1 MAQTM
6 KEPQETHKKVS
17 FFARIRNTFRISA
30 IARNT
35 FPTLFG
41 YLWRLK
47 GEFIV
52 RLILNALGTA
62 LISLPILLI
71 KNLVQDVFKSGS
83 LMMLGLYLIGMLII
97 VGGAGILSYFSGYM
111 NARIGERLIYKL
123 RNDLYLALQRQS
135 FSYFDEN
142 RTGDIM
148 SKVTSDVDQTRHFLT
163 DVLVQFLN
171 SMIQIGIVI
180 TLMLILSVELTLAVI
195 PICASIFTMIILYRR
210 RIRPLYRRVREVYG
224 KLSATLQENVTGVR
238 VVRAFAKEDV
248 EIKKFSSNNYDLLNA
263 NMGLIKLNTLF
274 GPTMDLVA
282 NVSLVIVIILGAY
295 VAINSPGTIEVA
307 TLVSFFIYLQMI
319 LGPIRFLANFV
330 GSYQQMV
337 AAGDRIVGILHHTSE
352 IVEKPGA
359 IKMPRAIG
367 RITFKNVYFA
377 YPGTNRDVLKN
388 ISLDIKP
395 GEKVAILGPT
405 GCGKSSLVN
414 LIPRFYDIKSG
425 QLLIDDIDIR
435 DVRIKSLRSQI
446 GIVAQ
451 DTFLFSVSIKDNLL
465 YGNIKATR
473 EEMEAAAKIAN
484 IHDFI
489 VSLPEGYDTIVG
501 ERGISLSGGQRQRIS
516 IARSL
521 LIDPRILIFDDS
533 LSAVD
538 VETEYLIQQ
547 ALKRVMVGRTT
558 LIITQRLSSIRD
570 ADKIVYLDNGTLV
583 EVGTHDELMKLNG
596 HYARLYKTLYR
607 DQEKQL
613 LELEAYARQ
622 REAEIP
628 AFLPS
633 EMVTT
638 ADPGEKTSR
647 QIAREQKKLDKIEQ
661 KRAQKIDEVKKKIE
675 ETKLREEELKK
686 REEEAA
692 IEAAQK
698 LEAKKREAIEKW
710 FERAEKVEQMP
721 QTEQKSPPER
731 PASLKALQASIS
743 DEKMG
748 AAQPSMIAG
757 EKEALV
763 SKKKRVK
770 PPPPQSTSAGTNPG
784 QPVSRDGT
792 VVPRKGSTR
801 KKKTPTTSNDTNESN
816 KTEAGMDK

>member
-1 MAQTM
+1 
-6 KEPQETHKKVS
+6 
-17 FFARIRNTFRISA
+17 
-30 IARNT
+30 
-35 FPTLFG
+35 
-41 YLWRLK
+41 
-47 GEFIV
+47 
-52 RLILNALGTA
+52 ILNALGSL
-62 LISLPILLI
+62 LISLPVLLI
-71 KNLVQDVFKSGS
+71 KNLVQDVFKSGD
-83 LMMLGLYLIGMLII
+83 MVMLGFYLIGLLVI
-97 VGGAGILSYFSGYM
+97 VGGAGILGYFSGYM
-111 NARIGERLIYKL
+111 NARIGEKLIYKL
-123 RNDLYLALQRQS
+123 RNDLYIALQRQS
-135 FSYFDEN
+135 YSYFDEN

-180 TLMLILSVELTLAVI
+180 ALMLVLSVELTLAII

-210 RIRPLYRRVREVYG
+210 RIRPLYRRIREVYG
-224 KLSATLQENVTGVR
+224 KLSANLQENVTGVR

-248 EIKKFSSNNYDLLNA
+248 EIKKFSSSNYDLLNA
-263 NMGLIKLNTLF
+263 HMGLIKLNTVF

-282 NVSLVIVIILGAY
+282 NVSLVIVILLGAH
-295 VAINSPGTIEVA
+295 VAINNVGDVEVA

-352 IVEKPGA
+352 IAEKPTA

-367 RITFKNVYFA
+367 QIAFQDVSFA
-377 YPGTNRDVLKN
+377 YPGTSRNVLESVSMVIN
-388 ISLDIKP
+388 P

-414 LIPRFYDIKSG
+414 LIPRFYDITVG
-425 QLLIDDIDIR
+425 NLLIDDIDVR

-451 DTFLFSVSIKDNLL
+451 DTFLFSISIKDNLL
-465 YGNIKATR
+465 YGNIKASR

-489 VSLPEGYDTIVG
+489 VGLPEGYDTIVG

-547 ALKRVMVGRTT
+547 ALKRVMAGRTT

-570 ADKIVYLDNGTLV
+570 ADKIVYLDNGKLV
-583 EVGTHDELMKLNG
+583 ETGSHQELMARG
-596 HYARLYKTLYR
+596 GYYARLYKTLYR
-607 DQEKQL
+607 DQERHL

-628 AFLPS
+628 AFLPAEVVAS
-633 EMVTT
+633 DE
-638 ADPGEKTSR
+638 PGEKTSK
-647 QIAREQKKLDKIEQ
+647 QIAKEQKKLDKIEQ

-675 ETKLREEELKK
+675 EAKLQEEELKK
-686 REEEAA
+686 KEEEEA

-710 FERAEKVEQMP
+710 FERAERGDQAAHIEGEAAEKVPDQEAVP
-721 QTEQKSPPER
+721 ATPADRRDAEAR
-731 PASLKALQASIS
+731 PAETAVG
-743 DEKMG
+743 D
-748 AAQPSMIAG
+748 AAMPR
-757 EKEALV
+757 
-763 SKKKRVK
+763 KKKPATQK
-770 PPPPQSTSAGTNPG
+770 TSRSAQAGDA
-784 QPVSRDGT
+784 RGT
-792 VVPRKGSTR
+792 ARATATAKTPRKATATR
-801 KKKTPTTSNDTNESN
+801 KKRPPSATKGENGKEGGANP
-816 KTEAGMDK
+816 